1 MEGERRRQPRF
12 KVIAKVKADEL
23 CIFPGTLLDVS
34 STGCKIRFPISV
46 TVDMEKEYQ
55 LKIKICQNKITKELF
70 LIGQPVYS
78 SVEETS
84 EIGFVFLRSPDSR
97 QLDSYIQ
104 SFQSDAEAAANW
116 NTQASYVYVG

>member
-1 MEGERRRQPRF
+1 MEAERRRQPRF
-12 KVIAKVKADEL
+12 KVIAKVEADEL

-46 TVDMEKEYQ
+46 TVDMDKEYQ
-55 LKIKICQNKITKELF
+55 LKIKICQSKITKELL

-78 SVEETS
+78 NGEESS

-104 SFQSDAEAAANW
+104 SVQSDAETDTNW
-116 NTQASYVYVG
+116 DTQVSYIHVG